1 MSCEHYRKSLLRYL
15 MIKTA
20 GVRAGVKPG
29 TLLRVARCCYLKDN
43 TRSEK
48 ICIYQDEIL
57 AELKLDFRILKRDP
71 ESALVLFYNPCLLE
85 KTLNG
90 NAEANCLARYGYPE
104 STRAAEYLDHLEK
117 RCAEFSFPHEVGLFL
132 GYPLKDVTGFIEK
145 APRTLV
151 KRGDWQVFGDPR
163 ESLCRM
169 RLYRWVEH
177 LAEKIIENCQ
187 DFESCLEKIGNI
199 NITQTAG
206 S

>member
-1 MSCEHYRKSLLRYL
+1 MVHC
-15 MIKTA
+15 
-20 GVRAGVKPG
+20 V
-29 TLLRVARCCYLKDN
+29 D
-43 TRSEK
+43 
-48 ICIYQDEIL
+48 
-57 AELKLDFRILKRDP
+57 
-71 ESALVLFYNPCLLE
+71 PCLNSR
-85 KTLNG
+85 TVRQ
-90 NAEANCLARYGYPE
+90 AEIRQDAIIETGIIF
-104 STRAAEYLDHLEK
+104 H
-117 RCAEFSFPHEVGLFL
+117 
-132 GYPLKDVTGFIEK
+132 VTGFIEK

-187 DFESCLEKIGNI
+187 DIESCLEKIGNI